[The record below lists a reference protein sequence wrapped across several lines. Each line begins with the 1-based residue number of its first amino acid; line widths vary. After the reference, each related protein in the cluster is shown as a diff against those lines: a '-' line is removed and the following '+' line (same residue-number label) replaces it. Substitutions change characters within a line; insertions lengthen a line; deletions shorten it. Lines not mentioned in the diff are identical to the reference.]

1 MRTAPGSRELFRPS
15 NGDCANPS
23 EHAMKSFPQIRRA
36 TLGSTP
42 NFDMVRHLAED
53 SRLQGSN
60 TDFCAPGF
68 RASEH
73 ATSHAPSMAREAAG
87 TSTINFAKAER
98 RMRRKTRKSMNFD
111 ALWHKM
117 RQLRQNRDAE
127 NARFDELLH
136 AVPQMTRYKGA
147 PDFRGAEVDLRRR
160 RSRRKRGG
168 ARVRRA
174 KRLRAAH
181 QETTGVEPQ
190 GEASPCSECHQVCVR
205 VR

>member
-1 MRTAPGSRELFRPS
+1 M
-15 NGDCANPS
+15 
-23 EHAMKSFPQIRRA
+23 
-36 TLGSTP
+36 
-42 NFDMVRHLAED
+42 AEG
-53 SRLQGSN
+53 SRLQGGT
-60 TDFCAPGF
+60 TDSCAPGF
-68 RASEH
+68 RASER
-73 ATSHAPSMAREAAG
+73 ATSHAPPMAREAAG

-98 RMRRKTRKSMNFD
+98 KMRRKTRKSMNFD

-117 RQLRQNRDAE
+117 RQLRQSRDAE

-136 AVPQMTRYKGA
+136 AVSQMTRYEGA

-160 RSRRKRGG
+160 RSRPKRGG

-190 GEASPCSECHQVCVR
+190 GEASPCSQEAGMSRGQVASVWLSHDEALR
-205 VR
+205 AQRQLTRGGEEEEENAGRSTPERTRR